1 LAPPQGGSREGISLA
16 SLCEPLY
23 IPPMF
28 TKTTRHIKVTASP
41 NFLAEHSEPTDSH
54 YVWSYTIHLE
64 NYGDTPVQLI
74 NRHWKIT
81 DAKGVTHEVRGEG
94 VIGEQPV
101 LKPGESFQYT
111 SGTAL
116 AAPSG
121 VMLGEYGMVTPDGEH
136 FDVEVPAFSLD
147 SPFQMGR
154 PN

>member
-1 LAPPQGGSREGISLA
+1 MRAPIA
-16 SLCEPLY
+16 SYYKEDY
-23 IPPMF
+23 IARMF

-54 YVWSYTIHLE
+54 YVWSYTIQLE
-64 NYGDTPVQLI
+64 NYGDTQVQLM
-74 NRHWKIT
+74 NRHWVIT
-81 DAKGVTHEVRGEG
+81 DAQGLTQEVRGEG
-94 VIGEQPV
+94 VIGKRPV
-101 LKPGESFQYT
+101 LKPGETFRYT

-121 VMLGEYGMVTPDGEH
+121 VMLGEYEMLTPDGER
-136 FDVEVPAFSLD
+136 FEVEVPAFSLD

>member
-1 LAPPQGGSREGISLA
+1 
-16 SLCEPLY
+16 
-23 IPPMF
+23 MF
-28 TKTTRHIKVTASP
+28 TKTTRDIKVTASP

-54 YVWSYTIHLE
+54 YVWSYTIQLE
-64 NYGDTPVQLI
+64 NFGDEPVQLI

-81 DAKGVTHEVRGEG
+81 DAQGVTQEVRGAG

-101 LKPGESFQYT
+101 LKPGEVFQYT

-116 AAPSG
+116 NAPSG
-121 VMLGEYGMVTPDGEH
+121 VMLGEYEMVTPTGEH

-147 SPFQMGR
+147 SPYQMGR

>member
-1 LAPPQGGSREGISLA
+1 MR
-16 SLCEPLY
+16 Y
-23 IPPMF
+23 VTRMF
-28 TKTTRHIKVTASP
+28 TKTTRDIKVTASP
-41 NFLAEHSEPTDSH
+41 NFLADYSEPTDNH

-64 NYGDTPVQLI
+64 NYGQTPVQLI

-81 DAKGVTHEVRGEG
+81 DAKGVTHEVRGAG

-121 VMLGEYGMVTPDGEH
+121 VMLGEYGMVTLEGEH

>member
-1 LAPPQGGSREGISLA
+1 
-16 SLCEPLY
+16 
-23 IPPMF
+23 MF

-41 NFLAEHSEPTDSH
+41 NFLAEHSEPTDNH

-81 DAKGVTHEVRGEG
+81 DAKGVTHEVRGDG

-116 AAPSG
+116 NAPSG
-121 VMLGEYGMVTPDGEH
+121 VMLGEYGMVTPEGEH
-136 FDVEVPAFSLD
+136 FEVEVPAFSLD